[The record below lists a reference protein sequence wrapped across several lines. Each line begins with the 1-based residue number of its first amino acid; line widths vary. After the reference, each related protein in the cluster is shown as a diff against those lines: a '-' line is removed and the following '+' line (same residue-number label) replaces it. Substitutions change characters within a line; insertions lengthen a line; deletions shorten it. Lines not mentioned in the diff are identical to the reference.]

1 MMLRRAL
8 LIAGMVFLP
17 SLAHAQTAL
26 SPWVQQVLERAD
38 DGISTADGRP
48 GGSTCDDKAK
58 ISAAEAN
65 LNFIRER
72 SSSIVS
78 LEAETW
84 QLREHTVCY
93 ESDRI
98 LILRKL
104 NELLERM
111 DQAAA
116 DCRFESAD
124 VLGKTYDFV
133 LGAYETF
140 LKGGAN
146 PSAVDER
153 LRMTYPFQDSGS
165 WENLTEPVTDSGST
179 APICPFTSDYAPH
192 VIGYI
197 PARPGEAVTSFD
209 MKSYGCDIDALG
221 SVGSPL
227 DAEAQNFRTFL
238 VDTDDFARSVY
249 NTVSMALTSI
259 NTILSIYSG
268 EPPESGPVI
277 AQPAPPHDTVS
288 GCLQPYVPDPSSAL
302 PQEWE
307 DLLVAYPEYFDLWR
321 SRTDADG
328 NIVFDPEPGEVLPA
342 GFLFEPVLD
351 FFRMDPPS
359 LSRLRQYIDR
369 RGDAGYFRPLP
380 VIMTNAALDSY
391 LNVLE
396 AVNTQ
401 NDVRFISVNN
411 EQFIAYEEAV
421 SRDAY
426 QRMKSASAP
435 LNEAVQKLVMV
446 TEEFLPE
453 EYVPELTYFLARS
466 CVDGHCQT
474 TLDNVTKRIFNPYCT
489 PYISGLYMEEDAHKK
504 CFCDPEMDGEWGDYD
519 KYCDSDFSSEQS
531 RYDGMQPTLFPGCVE
546 DGFEMSS
553 SAP

>member
-1 MMLRRAL
+1 MLRRAL
-8 LIAGMVFLP
+8 LIAGFMVLP
-17 SLAHAQTAL
+17 TLAHAQTAL

-38 DGISTADGRP
+38 NGVSTADGRP
-48 GGSTCDDKAK
+48 ATSVCDNNTK
-58 ISAAEAN
+58 AAEFEIN
-65 LNFIRER
+65 LSFARER
-72 SSSIVS
+72 TSAVVG
-78 LEAETW
+78 LEAEAW
-84 QLREHTVCY
+84 QLRERTVCY
-93 ESDRI
+93 ESDRK
-98 LILRKL
+98 LILNKL
-104 NELLERM
+104 NELLEKI
-111 DQAAA
+111 DQAVA
-116 DCRFESAD
+116 DCKFESAG
-124 VLGKTYDFV
+124 VLRSTYDFL
-133 LGAYETF
+133 LGAYESF

-146 PSAVDER
+146 PAYEDDR
-153 LRMTYPFQDSGS
+153 LRKIYPFQDDGS
-165 WENLTEPVTDSGST
+165 WENLDGPQTDTGST
-179 APICPFTSDYAPH
+179 APLCAFTSDYAPH

-238 VDTDDFARSVY
+238 IETDDFARSVY

-268 EPPESGPVI
+268 EPPDSGPVI

-288 GCLQPYVPDPSSAL
+288 GCLKPYVPDPSSAL

-321 SRTDADG
+321 SRIDADG
-328 NIVFDPEPGEVLPA
+328 NIIFDPEPGEVLPA
-342 GFLFEPVLD
+342 GFLFEPALD
-351 FFRMDPPS
+351 FFRMDPPAFT
-359 LSRLRQYIDR
+359 RLRQYIDR
-369 RGDAGYFRPLP
+369 RGDVGYFRPLP
-380 VIMTNAALDSY
+380 LDMTTVTLDSY
-391 LNVLE
+391 LSVLQQS
-396 AVNTQ
+396 NSQ
-401 NDVRFISVNN
+401 NDMRFISVNN

-426 QRMKSASAP
+426 QRMKAASAP

-489 PYISGLYMEEDAHKK
+489 PYLSGLYTEEDAHKK
-504 CFCDPEMDGEWGDYD
+504 CFCDPEMDGVWGDYD